1 MPATLDCFRACSCWG
16 GLYGLLCRHPFSPA
30 ECYLGILSHLPLAM
44 AYDFSK
50 GGQIYIYC
58 MIHSP
63 LLGECER
70 GFTPTTH
77 RSFGSGAFRSA
88 CSMRYG
94 TLWCMIFLFAVS
106 LPLFI
111 LLFRSYLLLFRSY
124 LLLFRSLLLA
134 WTYAAIP
141 CYLLLVPCWSPH
153 DFTVWT
159 RGGCWYSIV

>member
-106 LPLFI
+106 RPLFLI
-111 LLFRSYLLLFRSY
+111 LFRSYLILFRSY
-124 LLLFRSLLLA
+124 LILFRSLLLVMDL
-134 WTYAAIP
+134 
-141 CYLLLVPCWSPH
+141 CYHVAGTMLESTRFHRLDSGRVLVQH
-153 DFTVWT
+153 GVAL
-159 RGGCWYSIV
+159 